1 MNTNKEME
9 MQTVGSVAARWGISP
24 SALSILFYRRAFPG
38 QDATCPVVAGRR
50 MIPVDYMPTI
60 ESVLRRK
67 GLISAAA
74 RPGR

>member
-1 MNTNKEME
+1 MTNTKMD
-9 MQTVGSVAARWGISP
+9 MQTVGSAAARYGISP

-38 QDATCPVVAGRR
+38 QDVACPVVAGRR
-50 MIPVDYMPTI
+50 MIPTDFLPTI
-60 ESVLRRK
+60 ENVLRRK